1 MSHRNPGLCDGP
13 AFVCADGLSARLHLW
28 SMSGPH
34 LLPQLLALARDGQ
47 PFSSTACSDLSME
60 RYHALSDATMTTIL
74 ERLEELLDEVGNDAY
89 EVDYHVSSKISDSRA
104 SSLRWFM

>member
-1 MSHRNPGLCDGP
+1 
-13 AFVCADGLSARLHLW
+13 
-28 SMSGPH
+28 
-34 LLPQLLALARDGQ
+34 
-47 PFSSTACSDLSME
+47 ME

-104 SSLRWFM
+104 SSLPWFM